1 MQLQAVGTVCVVA
14 FGTAFGVAVS
24 AQQNAQ
30 PQSQKEP
37 SVVTAPSPPA
47 SVPSAAANWQQSLV
61 ERLARFQRYPAQAR
75 GVEGVVSVAFSI
87 DRQGKLVSSRIVKSS
102 GSALLDAEALDLIKR
117 AVPLPPPPAEI
128 ADSQLSLVVPIRFTE
143 H

>member
-1 MQLQAVGTVCVVA
+1 MCCRVWYGIRRCGLCAAERPAAVA
-14 FGTAFGVAVS
+14 KRAVS
-24 AQQNAQ
+24 CYGTFTPGIRTFAGC
-30 PQSQKEP
+30 KL
-37 SVVTAPSPPA
+37 
-47 SVPSAAANWQQSLV
+47 AATLV

-128 ADSQLSLVVPIRFTE
+128 ADSQLSFVVPIRFTE
-143 H
+143 R